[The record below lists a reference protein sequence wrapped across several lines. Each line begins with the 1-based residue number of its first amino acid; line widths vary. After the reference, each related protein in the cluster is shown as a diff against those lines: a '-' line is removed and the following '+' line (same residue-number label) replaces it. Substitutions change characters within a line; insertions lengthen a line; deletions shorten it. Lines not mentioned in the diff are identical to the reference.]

1 MLTAPDILAI
11 HSGALGD
18 VILLGQFLQ
27 ALKAARGGA
36 VRLAALREKADLL
49 ADLDVVEAALDFSA
63 LPMDEAFSAR
73 PAEQCALP
81 RLLGRCDLLVSCF
94 AAGDAAAMARLSQ
107 LAGAAES
114 LYLPIRPEANY
125 GGHLVELWAG
135 LAGLAEVPLP
145 HWHAKRVWLE
155 RAGEALRE
163 AGVDPARPYVLIH
176 PGAGSRTKCW
186 PLEHFLALA
195 AQVQRQGLRGEAQ
208 VVFAIGPA
216 EMDWWGEAVVNHI
229 QRHFPVLLGAPLPT
243 LAGAMAAAWA
253 YIGNDSGPS
262 HLAAALGVA
271 TVALFGP
278 SNPRHFAPRGP
289 RVAVVYEPALADL
302 PIQRVIA
309 AAEMV

>member
-1 MLTAPDILAI
+1 MTDILAI
-11 HSGALGD
+11 HPGALGD

-27 ALKAARGGA
+27 ALKAARGGR
-36 VRLAALREKADLL
+36 VRLAATREKADLL
-49 ADLDVVEAALDFSA
+49 ADLDVVEAALDFNA

-94 AAGDAAAMARLSQ
+94 AAGDVAAMARLSQ

-114 LYLPIRPEANY
+114 LYLPIRPEGDY
-125 GGHLVELWAG
+125 GGHLVELWGG
-135 LAGLAEVPLP
+135 LAGLAEAPLP
-145 HWHAKRVWLE
+145 HWHVKRIWLE
-155 RAGEALRE
+155 RAAAALRE
-163 AGVDPARPYVLIH
+163 VGVDPLRPYILIH
-176 PGAGSRTKCW
+176 PGAGSRRKCW
-186 PLEHFLALA
+186 PLEKFLALA
-195 AQVQRQGLRGEAQ
+195 GQARREGLQGAEQ

-229 QRHFPVLLGAPLPT
+229 QRQFPTLLALPLPT
-243 LAGAMAAAWA
+243 LAGAMAAARA

-262 HLAAALGVA
+262 HLAAALGVP

-289 RVAVVYEPALADL
+289 RVQVVYEPTLADL
-302 PIQRVIA
+302 AVQRVIA
-309 AAEMV
+309 AAQMV